1 MKNKKVIIIGI
12 IIILVIATIVGVVIY
27 RHSRK
32 NEPIVSGE
40 VPAVNPTP
48 TKSVQEQILNHT
60 STEDMKGQTPLIN
73 MENKEN
79 VKIDNGE
86 KVNSSE
92 YMKQEKEVSGLKI
105 SNISLYTESGLSHF
119 HAIVEN
125 TTEEEFK
132 GRGVKLIFKKSDGTT
147 LTNVETL
154 IPTIKAKGSTTINA
168 STTQDIVNAI
178 DVKIEFK

>member
-1 MKNKKVIIIGI
+1 MKNQKVIITVIVI
-12 IIILVIATIVGVVIY
+12 VFVIATIAGVVIY
-27 RHSRK
+27 HHSRK

-40 VPAVNPTP
+40 VPTVNPP
-48 TKSVQEQILNHT
+48 PIKSVQEQILNHT

-79 VKIDNGE
+79 VKIENGE

-119 HAIVEN
+119 RAIVEN

-132 GRGVKLIFKKSDGTT
+132 GRGVNLIFKKSDGTT
-147 LTNVETL
+147 LTNVETI

-168 STTQDIVNAI
+168 STTQDIANAI
-178 DVKIEFK
+178 DVKIELH